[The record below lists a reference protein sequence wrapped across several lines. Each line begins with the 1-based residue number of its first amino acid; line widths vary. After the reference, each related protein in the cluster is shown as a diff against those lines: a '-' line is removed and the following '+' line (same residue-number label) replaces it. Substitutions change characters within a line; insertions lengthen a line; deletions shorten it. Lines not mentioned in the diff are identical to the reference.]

1 MPYIPENERQ
11 AIKDGCVPVTA
22 GQLNYQIHLLLEE
35 YVNTNGENYQTYN
48 DILGALE
55 GVKLELYR
63 RRVSNYEDQKIAEN
77 GDIQFYQPHIGLPL

>member
-11 AIKDGCVPVTA
+11 AIKDDCVPVTA
-22 GQLNYQIHLLLEE
+22 GQLNYKIHLLLEE
-35 YVNTNGENYQTYN
+35 YVNKNGESYQTYN

-63 RRVSNYEDQKIAEN
+63 RRVSSYEDKKIAEN
-77 GDIQFYQPHIGLPL
+77 GDIQFYQPYIGLP

>member
-11 AIKDGCVPVTA
+11 AIKDDCVPVTA
-22 GQLNYQIHLLLEE
+22 GQLNYKIHLLLEE
-35 YVNTNGENYQTYN
+35 YVNTNGESYQTYN

-63 RRVSNYEDQKIAEN
+63 RRVSSYEDKKIAEN
-77 GDIQFYQPHIGLPL
+77 GDIQFYQPYIGLP